1 MAGRR
6 DLGLNYREL
15 GLRVGLEIHRQLDTR
30 TKLFCDCPT
39 EPRTTGRT
47 VEFVRRLR
55 EAQSELGEVDPAA
68 RFEMRRARTIVYR
81 ADLGSVCLVEMD
93 EEPPHELNREALRI
107 ALTFAAMVGARPVD
121 EIQVMRK
128 IVIDG
133 SNTTGFQRT
142 CIVAVG
148 GSVRVGS
155 KVVPIQTITLEEDA
169 ARLIEQRDGQVVY
182 DLSRLGIPLIEV
194 STAPVIE
201 DPREAYEV
209 ALAIGR
215 LLRATGKVKRGIG
228 TVRQDLNVS
237 IAGSGLVEV
246 KGVQELEDLP
256 RVIEYEVRRL
266 LHLERVRS
274 ELRSRG
280 VRAESVSSEKVRD
293 LTHVFSS
300 SRSRLVSN
308 ALSKGWRVMGV
319 RLPGFAGLLGGG
331 DVRLG
336 RELSEY
342 ARAWGGVEG
351 ILHSDELPGYGIT
364 QEEVA
369 AVRRELSCGEG
380 DAFVLV
386 LGPERRCLDA
396 LGAVIERASLA
407 VEVIPDETR
416 AARPDGT
423 TSYLRPRPGSA
434 RMYPETDVPFVR
446 VSRDLLEE
454 VMRSL
459 PRPLEERAE
468 ELMRT
473 YGLSRQLAW
482 ELIDG
487 EVVEEFLSLVQ
498 TGVAPSFIASL
509 LTEVMKD
516 LRRQGVPVENV
527 GVGAVR
533 RYLELVAQ
541 GRTAKESARDVLA
554 YLAGHPGSTVEEALK
569 ALGLEAPPL
578 DEVERVVDEL
588 VREVLPRLSGRD
600 PFGPIM
606 GELMKRYRGRVD
618 GAVLSRVL
626 RERLARAG
634 TSGGSA

>member
-1 MAGRR
+1 
-6 DLGLNYREL
+6 LGLNYREV
-15 GLRVGLEIHRQLDTR
+15 GLKVGLEIHRQLDTR

-93 EEPPHELNREALRI
+93 EEPPHELNREALRT

-121 EIQVMRK
+121 EVHVMRK

-142 CIVAVG
+142 CVVAVG
-148 GSVRVGS
+148 GSVKVGG

-169 ARLIEQRDGQVVY
+169 ARLIEQRDGTVVY

-228 TVRQDLNVS
+228 TVRQDLNIS

-256 RVIEYEVRRL
+256 KVIDYETRRL
-266 LHLERVRS
+266 LHLERTRD

-280 VRAESVSSEKVRD
+280 VRPEVIRSERLRD
-293 LTHVFSS
+293 LTHLFSS
-300 SRSRLVSN
+300 SKSRLISG

-319 RLPGFAGLLGGG
+319 RLPWFAGLLGGG

-336 RELSEY
+336 KELSDY
-342 ARAWGGVEG
+342 AKAWAGVEG

-364 QEEVA
+364 RDEVD
-369 AVRRELSCGEG
+369 AVRRELSCGEA

-386 LGPERRCLDA
+386 TGPERKCVDA
-396 LGAVIERASLA
+396 LEAVLERASVA
-407 VEVIPDETR
+407 VETVPDETR
-416 AARPDGT
+416 GARPDGT
-423 TSYLRPRPGSA
+423 TQYLRPRPGSA
-434 RMYPETDVPFVR
+434 RMYPETDVPPVR
-446 VSRDLLEE
+446 ISREVLEE
-454 VMRSL
+454 IARSL
-459 PRPLEERAE
+459 PRPLEELAE
-468 ELMRT
+468 ELSRN

-487 EVVEEFLSLVQ
+487 ETVEDFLSLVG

-516 LRRQGVPVENV
+516 LRRQGVRVENV
-527 GVGAVR
+527 KIDAIR
-533 RYLELVAQ
+533 RYLELVAE
-541 GRTAKESARDVLA
+541 GRTAKESAREVLA
-554 YLAGHPGSTVEEALK
+554 YLAGNPGSSVEEALG
-569 ALGLEAPPL
+569 ALGLLAPPVE
-578 DEVERVVDEL
+578 EVERAVDEL
-588 VREVLPRLSGRD
+588 VREMLPRLGGRD

-618 GAVLSRVL
+618 GAVLSKLL
-626 RERLARAG
+626 RERLSR
-634 TSGGSA
+634 T

>member
-1 MAGRR
+1 M
-6 DLGLNYREL
+6 GLDYREV
-15 GLRVGLEIHRQLDTR
+15 GLKVGLEIHRQLDTR

-39 EPRTTGRT
+39 DPKPTGRT
-47 VEFVRRLR
+47 IEFVRRLR

-93 EEPPHELNREALRI
+93 EEPPHELNGEALRA

-121 EIQVMRK
+121 EIHVMRK

-142 CIVAVG
+142 CVVAVG
-148 GSVRVGS
+148 GSVTVGG
-155 KVVPIQTITLEEDA
+155 KVVPIQTITIEEDA
-169 ARLIEQRDGQVVY
+169 ARLVEQRDGTVVY

-201 DPREAYEV
+201 EPREAYEV

-256 RVIEYEVRRL
+256 KVIDYEVRRL
-266 LHLERVRS
+266 LHLERIRD

-280 VRAESVSSEKVRD
+280 VRPEAVRSERVRD
-293 LTHVFSS
+293 LTHLFAS
-300 SRSRLVSN
+300 SRSRLISG
-308 ALSKGWRVMGV
+308 ALSRGWRVMGV

-331 DVRLG
+331 DVRFG
-336 RELSEY
+336 KELSDY
-342 ARAWGGVEG
+342 AKAWAGVQG

-364 QEEVA
+364 QDEVS
-369 AVRRELSCGEG
+369 AVRRELGCGDG

-386 LGPERRCLDA
+386 TGPEQKCIEA
-396 LGAVIERASLA
+396 LEAVLERSSVATEA
-407 VEVIPDETR
+407 IPDETR
-416 AARPDGT
+416 GARPDGT
-423 TSYLRPRPGSA
+423 TQYLRPRPGSA
-434 RMYPETDVPFVR
+434 RMYPETDVPPVR
-446 VSRDLLEE
+446 VSRELLEE
-454 VMRSL
+454 IARSL
-459 PRPLEERAE
+459 PRPLEELAG
-468 ELMRT
+468 ELSRK

-487 EVVEEFLSLVQ
+487 ELVEDFLSLVS

-509 LTEVMKD
+509 LTEVTKD
-516 LRRQGVPVENV
+516 LRRQGVRVENV
-527 GVGAVR
+527 KTDAIR
-533 RYLELVAQ
+533 RYLELVAE
-541 GRTAKESARDVLA
+541 GRTAKESARDVLV
-554 YLAGHPGSTVEEALK
+554 YLAGNPGSSVEEALES
-569 ALGLEAPPL
+569 LGLLAPPL
-578 DEVERVVDEL
+578 EEVERTVDEL
-588 VREVLPRLSGRD
+588 VREMLPKLGGRD

-618 GAVLSRVL
+618 GAVLSRLL
-626 RERLARAG
+626 RERLSRARN
-634 TSGGSA
+634 